1 MSIHSKLHYEH
12 SFESDAAHVKNS
24 LKIREMHRQMGE
36 PGEACKASTTF
47 PARNATFLLS
57 CTRKAARTRL
67 RTHMRVGRSPSE
79 RNGNVRMRPDSK
91 S

>member
-47 PARNATFLLS
+47 PSRNATFLDFLYAK
-57 CTRKAARTRL
+57 CRTNPITDTYARGTRPL
-67 RTHMRVGRSPSE
+67 RTE
-79 RNGNVRMRPDSK
+79 RQRPNAT
-91 S
+91 